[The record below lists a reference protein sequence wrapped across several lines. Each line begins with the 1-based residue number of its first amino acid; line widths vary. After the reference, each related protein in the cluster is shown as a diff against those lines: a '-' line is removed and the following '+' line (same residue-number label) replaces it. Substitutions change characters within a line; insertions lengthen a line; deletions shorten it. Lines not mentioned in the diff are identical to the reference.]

1 MLPESSS
8 CPQPANSRNLVP
20 ISLENPVQ
28 FILSPCIWMNAYLEA
43 AIDEGV
49 VDDLVG
55 GEGDLVVVLGVDV
68 AVDPRHLVHEEVHK
82 EEEEVV
88 GPQAGTHT
96 QDDLQI
102 EDSQDNKL

>member
-1 MLPESSS
+1 
-8 CPQPANSRNLVP
+8 
-20 ISLENPVQ
+20 
-28 FILSPCIWMNAYLEA
+28 MNAYLEA

-49 VDDLVG
+49 VYDLVG

-102 EDSQDNKL
+102 EDSQDNKS